1 MTPPNKKVL
10 IVDDSRT
17 IQEQFRMI
25 LVKAGFQVFCALDT
39 MQGMMMAQQ
48 MKPDLIILDIQM
60 PAGGGGSLIQRLK
73 TISHTS
79 QIPLIISTSLP
90 REEAEKIA
98 AGHNNVRCVQK
109 PVDPV
114 GLVAEV
120 RGLLGIIPD
129 S

>member
-17 IQEQFRMI
+17 IQEQLRMI
-25 LVKAGFQVFCALDT
+25 LVEAGFQVFCAFDT
-39 MQGMMMAQQ
+39 MQGMMMTQQ
-48 MKPDLIILDIQM
+48 MKPDLIIVDIQM
-60 PAGGGGSLIQRLK
+60 PAGGGGMLIQRLK

-79 QIPLIISTSLP
+79 QIPLIISTSLS
-90 REEAEKIA
+90 REEAEKVA
-98 AGHNNVRCVQK
+98 AGHTNIRYVQK
-109 PVDPV
+109 PIDPG

-120 RGLLGIIPD
+120 RSLLGIIPD